1 MNKEKYPVSVA
12 VAKMERD
19 NNKKTRKDFSGIFKN
34 SENRR
39 NPFVVLSPL
48 SIHSKS
54 VVINSDDEEED
65 DEDQDEEDEHPKPKS
80 GGGKNSS
87 NTTSSSN
94 NMNTTVKQEEE
105 S

>member
-19 NNKKTRKDFSGIFKN
+19 KKTRKDFSGISKN

-54 VVINSDDEEED
+54 VVINSDDD
-65 DEDQDEEDEHPKPKS
+65 DEEDEEDDDEDEDATTTQPKA
-80 GGGKNSS
+80 GGKNSS
-87 NTTSSSN
+87 NTTSSTN